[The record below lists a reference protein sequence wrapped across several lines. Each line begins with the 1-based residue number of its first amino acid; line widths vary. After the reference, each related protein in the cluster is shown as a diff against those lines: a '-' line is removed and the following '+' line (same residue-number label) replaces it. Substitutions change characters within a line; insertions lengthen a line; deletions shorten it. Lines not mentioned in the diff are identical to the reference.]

1 MRISSQQMHN
11 TMTSSMQ
18 TTTMNVNCTLLQ
30 MSSGK
35 EMLQMSDDPRAAS
48 QLMGLNDQLAE
59 LEQYATNIET
69 ARQMSALEESILM
82 DMNDVLMRTRDLAIM
97 AGSDSLTQ
105 EDKNAIAEEVEMLTE
120 QLASLANTQSSSGEY
135 IFAGT
140 KSDQP
145 PVVQDENGQWIYQG
159 NDEVRTI
166 KVSDSQ
172 EVELGDTAQSILFD
186 PSVFD
191 ALTQFSDQLRSGGEV
206 DVDGTIEAI
215 DTALTSVGQALTG
228 VGARINTLDRA
239 EYTNADIQLIA
250 DAQRGELE
258 DLDYIEATTRFTYEM
273 TALQASQKS
282 YAMVSQ
288 LSLFDYL

>member
-11 TMTSSMQ
+11 TMTASMQ
-18 TTTMNVNCTLLQ
+18 TTTMNVNRTLLQ

-48 QLMGLNDQLAE
+48 QLMSINDQLAE

-105 EDKNAIAEEVEMLTE
+105 EDKNAIAEEVDMLIE

-135 IFAGT
+135 IFGGT

-172 EVELGDTAQSILFD
+172 EVELGDTAKEILFE

-191 ALTQFSDQLRSGGEV
+191 ALTQFSEQLRSGGEV

-239 EYTNADIQLIA
+239 EYTNADIQMVT

-288 LSLFDYL
+288 LSLFTYL